1 MKGHVRE
8 RGKGNWYAVL
18 STRDQQTGK
27 RKVKFISLPDAR
39 GKREA
44 QQALAHILAELD
56 SGTLSS
62 RKDHRGG
69 ILGAL
74 AGARQ
79 NANRCSLIRAIPP
92 IYQCHHSDIG
102 RCAAHQAPAGTNFRN
117 VQQGPGQWPSRRQ
130 GRAVA
135 PHRPPDPYDA
145 ETGAHA
151 GVRVARHTIQSRC
164 AGEAAE
170 GTAQGNEDYRHR
182 DDG

>member
-27 RKVKFISLPDAR
+27 RKVKFISLPDAG

-56 SGTLSS
+56 SGTLVEP
-62 RKDHRGG
+62 KKTT
-69 ILGAL
+69 AAVFL
-74 AGARQ
+74 ARWLVHVKTQ
-79 NANRCSLIRAIPP
+79 ILIRAIPP